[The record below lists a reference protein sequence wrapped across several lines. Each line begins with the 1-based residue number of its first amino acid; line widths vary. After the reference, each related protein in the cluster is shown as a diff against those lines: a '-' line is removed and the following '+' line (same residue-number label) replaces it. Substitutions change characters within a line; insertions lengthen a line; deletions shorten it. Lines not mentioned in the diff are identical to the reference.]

1 MCLLK
6 QGHTH
11 RHTHILT
18 TKYLSF
24 PGVSHTHTHCK
35 LSHHPDWPAGSH
47 VIIMGIPA
55 LVFGVLSVLQDVLLA
70 LEIWVVVANESAA
83 LHADRVDPAHE
94 AAVLEVIAV
103 AADLQL
109 PPREAFSL
117 VQHDL
122 CCAVSQSQRCQSNS
136 CSRGSHRTFCR
147 HCFVTSASA
156 PVVLLT
162 FPEYWDIFHSLL
174 PIKLHS
180 CGSEKMWTPG
190 FIRPTGSEALSQ
202 GRAEQWRGLDVLP
215 HGQFSLHASVLISDF
230 GLSWWNNSR
239 SHFVIIGFWKRWQ
252 WLPGWGGRQQTFVN
266 LK

>member
-1 MCLLK
+1 MCA
-6 QGHTH
+6 QTRTHTH
-11 RHTHILT
+11 IHAHILT
-18 TKYLSF
+18 TKYLSV
-24 PGVSHTHTHCK
+24 PGVSLTHTRK
-35 LSHHPDWPAGSH
+35 LSYHPDWPAGAH

-136 CSRGSHRTFCR
+136 CSRCSHGTFFR
-147 HCFVTSASA
+147 HWIGTHV
-156 PVVLLT
+156 
-162 FPEYWDIFHSLL
+162 
-174 PIKLHS
+174 
-180 CGSEKMWTPG
+180 GG
-190 FIRPTGSEALSQ
+190 FCVSPRCSTHLS
-202 GRAEQWRGLDVLP
+202 
-215 HGQFSLHASVLISDF
+215 
-230 GLSWWNNSR
+230 
-239 SHFVIIGFWKRWQ
+239 
-252 WLPGWGGRQQTFVN
+252 
-266 LK
+266 